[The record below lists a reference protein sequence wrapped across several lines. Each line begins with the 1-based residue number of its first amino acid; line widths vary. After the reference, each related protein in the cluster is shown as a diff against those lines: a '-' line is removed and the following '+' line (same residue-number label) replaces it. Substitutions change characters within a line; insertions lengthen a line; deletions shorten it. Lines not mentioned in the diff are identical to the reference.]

1 MYCKHCGF
9 KVPEGAEFCD
19 NCGHRMN
26 ASNWI
31 DKLESLREDE
41 LTHAGEQPRKTDL
54 FTDRPSK
61 KSSGNRVDLKKS
73 IGRAKVK
80 PLGGASRKKAD
91 QSETAKVVGSILTAL
106 LGLVVSILMMMLD

>member
-54 FTDRPSK
+54 FPDRPSK
-61 KSSGNRVDLKKS
+61 KSSGK
-73 IGRAKVK
+73 RA
-80 PLGGASRKKAD
+80 PPATPECRAIHPAYRPMTSR
-91 QSETAKVVGSILTAL
+91 IM
-106 LGLVVSILMMMLD
+106 IR

>member
-54 FTDRPSK
+54 FPDRPSK
-61 KSSGNRVDLKKS
+61 KSSGKRVDLKKS
-73 IGRAKVK
+73 IGRANVK